1 MSAQRTR
8 ALSPRSPLAFQRGFG
23 SDMGGRRRPCKTP
36 RRAMHWAAAGAVC
49 AAIAIGM
56 GIWLWPGAGRQT
68 PPVQDPALRHDEKQ
82 RKAQPADCA
91 RGGVAAKDGR
101 GGAAALPAPKNG
113 IVARTNAVAE
123 ADGTAARTNAVVV
136 GDGPERGWLVGA
148 VTNAD
153 GGVVERWRLE
163 DGRRM
168 KRVLPPRRVFS
179 HASDEIIALALSGD
193 GASEL
198 PPMPTIG
205 PAEEEAFRRS
215 LATPI
220 RDDPADDERTRE
232 TKRRVRE
239 ARAEIAR
246 RMGEGETFAEVI
258 ASHVAARAELEKERR
273 KKLEMKS
280 EE

>member
-1 MSAQRTR
+1 M
-8 ALSPRSPLAFQRGFG
+8 RGDG
-23 SDMGGRRRPCKTP
+23 IRGDCGRKATAVERGGGR
-36 RRAMHWAAAGAVC
+36 GATALPSDFGRGHVD
-49 AAIAIGM
+49 G
-56 GIWLWPGAGRQT
+56 GGRGAG
-68 PPVQDPALRHDEKQ
+68 
-82 RKAQPADCA
+82 
-91 RGGVAAKDGR
+91 
-101 GGAAALPAPKNG
+101 ALPAKVQMAGGDEKNG
-113 IVARTNAVAE
+113 ARTNAVAE
-123 ADGTAARTNAVVV
+123 TDAVAAVIGT
-136 GDGPERGWLVGA
+136 GPERGWLVGA

-168 KRVLPPRRVFS
+168 KRVLPPPRVFS
-179 HASDEIIALALSGD
+179 HSSDEIIAMALSGD
-193 GASEL
+193 NASEL
-198 PPMPTIG
+198 PPMPSIG

-258 ASHVAARAELEKERR
+258 ASHVAARAELARERKAEIEKQIPCGE
-273 KKLEMKS
+273 
-280 EE
+280 